1 MGLNW
6 IYWVC
11 IQLDRTKFWIDG
23 LTMKVGVELQGCSDQ
38 LRVNDSNFRLVILY
52 LCHLPMFATCLSE
65 MLGA

>member
-11 IQLDRTKFWIDG
+11 IQLDRPKFWIDG

-38 LRVNDSNFRLVILY
+38 LRVNDSNFRLDLLFFTYVI
-52 LCHLPMFATCLSE
+52 CPCLPLV
-65 MLGA
+65 